1 MRHKTYNNGDII
13 GRYKIIKFIGAGS
26 FGETYLVENIQ
37 SPGSNYLLKYLNP
50 PNPASLE
57 QARNKFALEAQVL
70 NDLNHPQIPTL
81 YDKFQENQKD
91 YLVEEYIKGDNL
103 EEIAKNHIFIET
115 EVIQILNDV
124 LNILNYLF
132 QKNIIHRDIK
142 PANLIK
148 RESDGKIF
156 LIDYGTVKQ
165 VSTLNSTIMAGTA
178 GYMPQEQ
185 IAGNPQFVSDIY
197 ALGMTAIQLLTGENP
212 INLSSSENEVICQ
225 NLAQFNPHLARIL
238 TKMVRRI
245 PLARY
250 SIANDVIA
258 DLEPLTF
265 LNQTLIQRYKVIN
278 YLGGSGGF
286 SHTYLAEDTL
296 RKQRPCIV
304 KQFNLNNNL
313 HIAHEVEA
321 RLELALP
328 LLENFPNHEQISR
341 FIDYVRDNKK
351 LYLIYQF
358 IEGENLKDKITKGN
372 CWSEKEVTDF
382 LQDVLQ
388 VLNFIHDQGIIHGDI
403 KPSNLIQRQQ
413 DQKFVLIDFSEFK
426 QIFTLKFNHTDNTI
440 VVNPGGTNGYMPYEQ
455 EKNQPQHSSD
465 IYALGMTAIQAL
477 TGVHPQN
484 LPRDSNQEV
493 IWQNGIQISPEL
505 AKILTKMVRSRYGER
520 YQSAQEVLDALNPS
534 QTPPNPIKITWECL
548 KNHKRLVFIGLSS
561 LGILT
566 FVSCQINSPKAR
578 ADKLLAICKAE
589 TDNKQYLQAI
599 ETCNQS
605 IQIHPL
611 PAAYVFKGI
620 ALQSL
625 ARNEDAIASY
635 GEAIKIDPN
644 YIYAWAN
651 KGYIHNNNKEFD
663 KGLSSCEPAT
673 LIDPNNFKGWLC
685 LGIAQQGL
693 KQYDE
698 SINSFDKTINLAC
711 GANSPDAAYDCTFG
725 WNNKGE
731 SLMSKSLLLKST
743 PPDKVQAVQL
753 LEEAIQSFDEAIN
766 KGQENK
772 ANTAIF
778 SRNKE
783 TAKKLLSE
791 RR

>member
-1 MRHKTYNNGDII
+1 MRHNTYNNGDII

-57 QARNKFALEAQVL
+57 QARNKFDLEAQVL

-91 YLVEEYIKGDNL
+91 YLVEEYIKGHNL

-115 EVIQILNDV
+115 EVIQILHDV

-185 IAGNPQFVSDIY
+185 IAGNPQFASDIY

-225 NLAQFNPHLARIL
+225 NLTQFNPHLARIL

-250 SIANDVIA
+250 SRANDVIA

-265 LNQTLIQRYKVIN
+265 LNQTLIQRYKIIN

-321 RLELALP
+321 RLEVALP
-328 LLENFPNHEQISR
+328 LLENFPHHEQISR
-341 FIDYVRDNKK
+341 FLDYVINNKK
-351 LYLIYQF
+351 LYLIYSF
-358 IEGENLKDKITKGN
+358 IEGENLKDKIIQDK
-372 CWSEKEVTDF
+372 CWSEKEVTEF
-382 LQDVLQ
+382 LKDVLQ
-388 VLNFIHDQGIIHGDI
+388 VLKFIHEQGIIHGDI

-413 DQKFVLIDFSEFK
+413 DKKFVLIDFSEFK
-426 QIFTLKFNHTDNTI
+426 QIFTLEFNHRDNRI
-440 VVNPGGTNGYMPYEQ
+440 VVKPGGTNGYM
-455 EKNQPQHSSD
+455 
-465 IYALGMTAIQAL
+465 L
-477 TGVHPQN
+477 
-484 LPRDSNQEV
+484 
-493 IWQNGIQISPEL
+493 
-505 AKILTKMVRSRYGER
+505 
-520 YQSAQEVLDALNPS
+520 
-534 QTPPNPIKITWECL
+534 
-548 KNHKRLVFIGLSS
+548 
-561 LGILT
+561 
-566 FVSCQINSPKAR
+566 
-578 ADKLLAICKAE
+578 
-589 TDNKQYLQAI
+589 
-599 ETCNQS
+599 
-605 IQIHPL
+605 
-611 PAAYVFKGI
+611 
-620 ALQSL
+620 
-625 ARNEDAIASY
+625 
-635 GEAIKIDPN
+635 
-644 YIYAWAN
+644 
-651 KGYIHNNNKEFD
+651 
-663 KGLSSCEPAT
+663 
-673 LIDPNNFKGWLC
+673 
-685 LGIAQQGL
+685 
-693 KQYDE
+693 
-698 SINSFDKTINLAC
+698 
-711 GANSPDAAYDCTFG
+711 
-725 WNNKGE
+725 
-731 SLMSKSLLLKST
+731 
-743 PPDKVQAVQL
+743 
-753 LEEAIQSFDEAIN
+753 
-766 KGQENK
+766 
-772 ANTAIF
+772 
-778 SRNKE
+778 
-783 TAKKLLSE
+783 
-791 RR
+791 